1 MTGAPPAPRYGWF
14 GDDFTGATDTLAA
27 LAAAGQRAMLFPRV
41 PTPAQLAAAGPLDA
55 VGLAGATRAMAPA
68 AMRAALAPAGRFL
81 AGLGV
86 RVLHYKSCS
95 TFDSAPHLGSIG
107 AAVDALRAHVPAG
120 PVPIVGG
127 QPGIGRYCLFSH
139 LFAAAGEGG
148 AVHRLDR
155 HPTMSVHPV
164 TPMAESD
171 LRRHLAAQGLEGIAA
186 VHYPAYEAGADAL
199 AAALRTP
206 APALLLDVSRT
217 ADLAPI
223 GAALARQAAM
233 APMLAVGPSSVAQA
247 LAAAWPRGDAPP
259 APPLAPAAG
268 PVFVLVGSLS
278 PVSRAQADAARSYDQ
293 IEAGAEAMTGDSA
306 VLLADCARRL
316 RAGRPV
322 LLRTAPPAGAVTGGE
337 AGALARAGAE
347 FVRRLL
353 GEVPLRRVGIAGGD
367 TSSHVAL
374 GLDIWG
380 LAWRGALAPGV
391 ALCVTRAERPAL
403 DGIEMMLKGGQMG
416 PVDLFELFLHGAGRV
431 SFG

>member
-1 MTGAPPAPRYGWF
+1 VTGAPAAPRYGWF

-27 LAAAGQRAMLFPRV
+27 LAAAGQRAMLFPRL

-68 AMRAALAPAGRFL
+68 AMREVLEPAGRFL

-86 RVLHYKSCS
+86 RVLHYKCCS
-95 TFDSAPHLGSIG
+95 TFDSAPHIGSIG
-107 AAVDALRAHVPAG
+107 AAVAALQAYVPSG
-120 PVPIVGG
+120 PVPVVGG

-148 AVHRLDR
+148 AVYRLDR

-171 LRRHLAAQGLEGIAA
+171 LRRHLAAQGLADIAA
-186 VHYPAYEAGADAL
+186 VHYPAYEGGADAL
-199 AAALRTP
+199 AAALRAP
-206 APALLLDVSRT
+206 APALLDVSRA
-217 ADLAPI
+217 ADLAVI
-223 GAALARQAAM
+223 GAALARRAAM
-233 APMLAVGPSSVAQA
+233 APLLAVGPSSVAQA
-247 LAAAWPRGDAPP
+247 LAEAWPRGDAAP
-259 APPLAPAAG
+259 AAPLAPAAG

-293 IEAGAEAMTGDSA
+293 IEATAQALTGDA
-306 VLLADCARRL
+306 AGVLADCVRRL

-322 LLRTAPPAGAVTGGE
+322 LLRTAPPTGAVTGAE
-337 AGALARAGAE
+337 AGALARAGAG

-353 GEVPLRRVGIAGGD
+353 AEVPLRRVGIAGGD

-391 ALCVTRAERPAL
+391 TLCAARADRPAL

-416 PVDLFELFLHGAGRV
+416 PVDLFERFLNGAGRV